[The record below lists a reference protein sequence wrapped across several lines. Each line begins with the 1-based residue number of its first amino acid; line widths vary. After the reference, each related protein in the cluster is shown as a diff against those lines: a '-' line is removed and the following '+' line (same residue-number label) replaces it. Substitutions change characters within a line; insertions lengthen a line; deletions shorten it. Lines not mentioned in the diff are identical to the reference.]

1 LAVKT
6 EFSRAEF
13 AEILSH
19 YDLGD
24 FHDAE
29 PVSKGTVQT
38 NFFIQTSKGRFVF
51 RCYENRSREMV
62 LFECDVIRYL
72 VAHQYPCPAAIQDR
86 SGAVV
91 GMYTPPP
98 SPPHEPANGEGR
110 SAAFGED
117 DKGQGAKT
125 QGKPYVIF
133 EYVEGYHVEKPEASE
148 REQLIQKAAELH
160 TITEGYQPPYVEQRL
175 NFNVGL
181 CRKFAGKAAA
191 SLDTES
197 GWKKLAWLEDQ
208 LSKLEL
214 PESLRKGICHCDWHF
229 ENVLFRD
236 GEFKA
241 LLDFDHAN
249 YTFLILDLVG
259 LIEIFAWP
267 FDGWFEAGAA
277 REVAQSYMR
286 FRALNADEQKH
297 LFDVYKLSI
306 LIDCVW
312 YFARGDAADFYEKRK
327 IDYLDSWGRE
337 GFGAQLFG

>member
-1 LAVKT
+1 MAVKT
-6 EFSRAEF
+6 EFSRAKF

-72 VAHQYPCPAAIQDR
+72 VGRQYPCPAAIQDR

-91 GMYTPPP
+91 GM
-98 SPPHEPANGEGR
+98 
-110 SAAFGED
+110 
-117 DKGQGAKT
+117 

-133 EYVEGYHVEKPEASE
+133 EYVEGYHIEKPGASE
-148 REQLIQKAAELH
+148 RQQLIQKAAELH
-160 TITEGYQPPYVEQRL
+160 NITEGYQPIHVGQRL
-175 NFNVGL
+175 NFNAGL
-181 CRKFAGKAAA
+181 CREFAGKAAA
-191 SLDTES
+191 SLNTES
-197 GWKKLAWLEDQ
+197 AWKKLAWLEDQ

-214 PESLRKGICHCDWHF
+214 PDSLRKGICHCDWHF

-267 FDGWFEAGAA
+267 FDGWFDAGAA

-297 LFDVYKLSI
+297 LFDAYKLSI

-327 IDYLDSWGRE
+327 IDYLDGMGRE